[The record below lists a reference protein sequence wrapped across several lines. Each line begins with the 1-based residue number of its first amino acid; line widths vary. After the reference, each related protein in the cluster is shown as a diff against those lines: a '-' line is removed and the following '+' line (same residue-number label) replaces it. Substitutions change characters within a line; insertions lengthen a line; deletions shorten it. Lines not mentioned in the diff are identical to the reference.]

1 MRDRMMASREAPQAE
16 RQKAMERSRSEM
28 RAQVAEMLTPE
39 QKKKYEE
46 IVAEQG
52 GDRRSGAGG
61 TTPGRIYVLDEK
73 RQPKEIGVR
82 LGLTDGTMTEVISP
96 DVKEGMN
103 VVTGMVQQGGGSRP
117 ATSSARR
124 AGPRMF

>member
-1 MRDRMMASREAPQAE
+1 
-16 RQKAMERSRSEM
+16 MERSRSEM

-61 TTPGRIYVLDEK
+61 MTSGRIYVLDEK

-96 DVKEGMN
+96 EIKEGMN
-103 VVTGMVQQGGGSRP
+103 VVTGVLQQG
-117 ATSSARR
+117 SSSNSAASPARR